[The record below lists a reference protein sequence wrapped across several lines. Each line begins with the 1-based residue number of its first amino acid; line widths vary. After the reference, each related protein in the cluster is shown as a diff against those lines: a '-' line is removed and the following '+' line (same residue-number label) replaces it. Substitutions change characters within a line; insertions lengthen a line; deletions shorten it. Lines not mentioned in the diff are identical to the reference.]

1 MFPKTQFGM
10 DVEEQNLG
18 LNAIYELLKREK
30 NKTFNFLQIQT
41 HRPKKKTGQNPL
53 DYFTCF
59 QMTDLPALLALPEE
73 KTFFAKTFV
82 LFCCGNVIRDS
93 TFSTK
98 LNSSMKSTFKRVLK
112 PASWF
117 YSVLFSPLHHRT
129 VCPRS
134 TRGRQRPSKAKSPLH
149 PTRLDKWKKEQFVP
163 RREILDADLRV
174 FLQVL
179 QQ

>member
-1 MFPKTQFGM
+1 MNCWKEKKTKPLIFCRFRHT
-10 DVEEQNLG
+10 G
-18 LNAIYELLKREK
+18 LK
-30 NKTFNFLQIQT
+30 
-41 HRPKKKTGQNPL
+41 KKKTGQNPL

-82 LFCCGNVIRDS
+82 LLWSGNVIRDS

-174 FLQVL
+174 FL
-179 QQ
+179 